1 MDVRDAVISFQY
13 AERIKSGLIIAS
25 KLVDEVAVM
34 DDEER
39 RGARK
44 LLIHF
49 LNALLGEIRIAYNAS
64 QLNFF
69 KEAGL
74 ILEEG
79 IESVRSEKYEEALR
93 SISHAI
99 SSATTGGEIAANIL
113 RKNEML

>member
-1 MDVRDAVISFQY
+1 LDVRDAIISFQY

-25 KLVDEVAVM
+25 KLVGEVAVM

-39 RGARK
+39 KGARK

-49 LNALLGEIRIAYNAS
+49 MNALLGEIRIAYNAS
-64 QLNFF
+64 QLRFF

-74 ILEEG
+74 SLEES
-79 IESVRSEKYEEALR
+79 IENIRSEKYEEALR
-93 SISHAI
+93 NISHAI

-113 RKNEML
+113 KENEML

>member
-25 KLVDEVAVM
+25 KLVDAVAAM
-34 DDEER
+34 DKEER
-39 RGARK
+39 KGARK

-49 LNALLGEIRIAYNAS
+49 MNALLGEIRIAYNAS

-74 ILEEG
+74 DLERS
-79 IESVRSEKYEEALR
+79 IENIRSEKYEEALR

-113 RKNEML
+113 KENEML

>member
-1 MDVRDAVISFQY
+1 LDVRDAVISFQY

-34 DDEER
+34 DEEER
-39 RGARK
+39 KGARK

-49 LNALLGEIRIAYNAS
+49 MNALLGEIRIAYNAS

-74 ILEEG
+74 GLEEG
-79 IESVRSEKYEEALR
+79 IKNIRSEKYEEALR
-93 SISHAI
+93 SISHAV

-113 RKNEML
+113 KENEML

>member
-1 MDVRDAVISFQY
+1 LDVRDAVISFQY

-25 KLVDEVAVM
+25 KLVDEVAAM

-39 RGARK
+39 KGARK

-49 LNALLGEIRIAYNAS
+49 MNALLGEIRIAYNAS

-79 IESVRSEKYEEALR
+79 IENIRSEKYEEALR
-93 SISHAI
+93 SISYAI

-113 RKNEML
+113 RKNEIL